1 MTHYGRARIAKR
13 GEARE
18 ERGERRGE
26 RGEGREGRDMKG
38 ERRGKSDMTG
48 VRYPIVAGCNEGYTH
63 WFVGRGTDTATHCN
77 SDMTGVRQ
85 R

>member
-48 VRYPIVAGCNEGYTH
+48 VRYPIVAG
-63 WFVGRGTDTATHCN
+63 
-77 SDMTGVRQ
+77 S
-85 R
+85 